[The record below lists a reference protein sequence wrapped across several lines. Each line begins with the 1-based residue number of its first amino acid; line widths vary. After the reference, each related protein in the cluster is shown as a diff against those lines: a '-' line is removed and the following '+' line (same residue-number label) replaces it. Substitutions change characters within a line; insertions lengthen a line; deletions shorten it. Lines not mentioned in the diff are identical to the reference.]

1 MGRLFTPWQI
11 CDFNVIRLR
20 RDKVQTIVTRKKSP
34 FHDIFSVKWMSFRF
48 CSRKTA
54 ALQLGYKFMFAITF
68 NHDLGRFF
76 WMREV
81 GMISRQ
87 ARHWVAPK
95 PKVRSRFCCCCSI
108 FFVFVLFSQMCRP
121 VSFNSRRLSIC
132 CNSVRPMRYSPA
144 SIWNQP
150 LPFALCSCLVTLP
163 RWLSWFW
170 RIFITAILRSKR
182 KNKMTGEICSGHVE
196 KMCLD
201 CLHPLAEQVYRPDE
215 INGMDSS
222 VCRRRDSANEI
233 SRRVCRHQ
241 FSVIWIG
248 RNSDRL

>member
-121 VSFNSRRLSIC
+121 VSFNSRRLSIFFVIVFGRC
-132 CNSVRPMRYSPA
+132 AIHQRRSGINRFRLLCARVWPRCRVDYLDFGEYSSQLFCEA
-144 SIWNQP
+144 KEKIKWQAK
-150 LPFALCSCLVTLP
+150 FARAT
-163 RWLSWFW
+163 
-170 RIFITAILRSKR
+170 
-182 KNKMTGEICSGHVE
+182 
-196 KMCLD
+196 
-201 CLHPLAEQVYRPDE
+201 
-215 INGMDSS
+215 
-222 VCRRRDSANEI
+222 
-233 SRRVCRHQ
+233 
-241 FSVIWIG
+241 
-248 RNSDRL
+248 